1 MTEIP
6 GKTLCSSPNP
16 TPIPKRCCFVFIF
29 FLNLHENRNS
39 ISMCLALD
47 SDYLWN
53 CCTCSSIE
61 GVFSLLKHSETL
73 SVNVNL
79 YVSHR
84 QFQHLDLNRKLAVPQ
99 TGVVLSVLCGQ
110 WQCYSELCRCLQC
123 QYLGCRCIFFSIYL
137 ESPFIPA
144 PAPRYMKICNTCLYH
159 VEKLS
164 KY

>member
-1 MTEIP
+1 
-6 GKTLCSSPNP
+6 
-16 TPIPKRCCFVFIF
+16 
-29 FLNLHENRNS
+29 
-39 ISMCLALD
+39 MCLALD

-73 SVNVNL
+73 FVNVNF
-79 YVSHR
+79 YVSHC

-99 TGVVLSVLCGQ
+99 TGVVLIVLCGQ
-110 WQCYSELCRCLQC
+110 WQYYSELCRCLQR
-123 QYLGCRCIFFSIYL
+123 QYLGCRCIFFFNLFGVFLYPCL
-137 ESPFIPA
+137 LPA
-144 PAPRYMKICNTCLYH
+144 PPTRYMKICNTCLYH

>member
-16 TPIPKRCCFVFIF
+16 TPTPKRCCFVFIF

-123 QYLGCRCIFFSIYL
+123 QYLGCRCIFFFNLFGVSLYSCPRPQIYENMQYL
-137 ESPFIPA
+137 LISCRKA
-144 PAPRYMKICNTCLYH
+144 
-159 VEKLS
+159 
-164 KY
+164 